1 MKKKKNS
8 SFEDIETLKN
18 IDNNLIFSKHKKFN
32 LYNLIITFFL
42 IILFFNTFHLIK
54 KLENIKTNMN
64 DKITSLEKIIKNQIN
79 LRDNQENIIKQF
91 DFHNLLLYQQIEAIF
106 SYI

>member
-1 MKKKKNS
+1 M
-8 SFEDIETLKN
+8 
-18 IDNNLIFSKHKKFN
+18 
-32 LYNLIITFFL
+32 
-42 IILFFNTFHLIK
+42 FFNYIIFNNFHLSK